1 MTYAVATE
9 RQRRTEELRDELRS
23 GVRAM
28 REVQVRVGR
37 TLLEIQRSH
46 NLLLLGSTSF
56 PIFCEQEGLSPVEGR
71 ELCAMA
77 EAAEA
82 TPEVTERVIE
92 ARITPQKA
100 AVVNQLLKAPELQR
114 PGEDLLNFVES
125 RCANTD
131 DGAGS
136 V

>member
-56 PIFCEQEGLSPVEGR
+56 PIFCELEGLSPVEAR
-71 ELCAMA
+71 ELTEAFIREHA
-77 EAAEA
+77 RKPAGRRAAELE
-82 TPEVTERVIE
+82 P
-92 ARITPQKA
+92 KA
-100 AVVNQLLKAPELQR
+100 
-114 PGEDLLNFVES
+114 
-125 RCANTD
+125 
-131 DGAGS
+131 
-136 V
+136 